1 MATTPQAAALAQL
14 GYAQAMNASK
24 GAIDS
29 AYQTARGDLTGND
42 YYKTWYDNGS
52 GASNM
57 YANALGLNGAGG
69 STAARSAFQASPG
82 YDWRVQ
88 QGMDA
93 LNRTAASR
101 GNLAGGGQSMA
112 LLDYGQKQAS
122 NEWANWLNGLNGVST
137 QGMAA
142 AAGKTGMQG
151 QLAGLDYGYGKDL
164 SGIYMNGTQQAMGA
178 LQNGNQQQQNGLM
191 SAILGGLNLGTKL
204 IPGIG
209 SLGLGEM
216 LGGMM
221 IPGGAVT

>member
-1 MATTPQAAALAQL
+1 MALSAEASALSQL
-14 GYAQAMNASK
+14 GTAQAMNASK
-24 GAIDS
+24 GAMDS
-29 AYQTARGDLTGND
+29 AYGRARETLTGND

-164 SGIYMNGTQQAMGA
+164 SNIYMGGTKEAMGA
-178 LQNGNQQQQNGLM
+178 LREGGQQQPDGTM
-191 SAILGGLNLGTKL
+191 AAILGGLQLAAKVA
-204 IPGIG
+204 P
-209 SLGLGEM
+209 M
-216 LGGMM
+216 LL
-221 IPGGAVT
+221 A

>member
-29 AYQTARGDLTGND
+29 AYGRARETLTGND
-42 YYKTWYDNGS
+42 YYAPWYKTGMD
-52 GASNM
+52 ASSM
-57 YANALGLNGAGG
+57 YAKALGLGGADG
-69 STAARSAFQASPG
+69 SRDAAAAFRTSPG

-122 NEWANWLNGLNGVST
+122 NEWANWLQGLNGVST

-142 AAGKTGMQG
+142 AAGKTGQQN
-151 QLAGLDYGYGKDL
+151 QLANLDYGYGKDL
-164 SGIYMNGTQQAMGA
+164 SNIYMNGTKDAMGA
-178 LQNGNQQQQNGLM
+178 LREGGQQQPDGTM
-191 SAILGGLNLGTKL
+191 SAILGGLNLASKVL
-204 IPGIG
+204 PMF
-209 SLGLGEM
+209 L
-216 LGGMM
+216 
-221 IPGGAVT
+221 